1 MKRCL
6 LRQTYIIVIVE
17 ALFDHVELPVLSGV
31 ISNPSAVQP
40 VTIIDADIVVDL
52 CREHSKR

>member
-1 MKRCL
+1 MKQCL
-6 LRQTYIIVIVE
+6 LCQTYIIVIVE

-40 VTIIDADIVVDL
+40 VTIIAADIVVDL
-52 CREHSKR
+52 CKEHLKR

>member
-6 LRQTYIIVIVE
+6 LCQTYIIVIVE

-40 VTIIDADIVVDL
+40 VTIIAADIVVDL
-52 CREHSKR
+52 YKEHLKR